1 VVTRRQKIFFSDG
14 ICWFRDPARGLEI
27 NLHPMLSQARWRVN
41 ELCGLL
47 GIPPRTFNRLVED
60 GLGTTGERWLRENR
74 IVAASYLLLEGV
86 KIHTLAARL
95 GFSNN
100 ANFTR
105 EFRKLIGVSP
115 SEFLRQERLRAERY
129 LAGK

>member
-1 VVTRRQKIFFSDG
+1 MARRQKIVFTDG
-14 ICWFRDPARGLEI
+14 ICWFRDPAQGLEI
-27 NLHPMLSQARWRVN
+27 KLEPLMWRSEWRVSA
-41 ELCGLL
+41 LCALL
-47 GIPPRTFNRLVED
+47 KIAPRTFNRLVEE
-60 GLGTTGERWLRENR
+60 GLGTSGSQWLREYR
-74 IVAASYLLLEGV
+74 IVAASYLLREGV
-86 KIHTLAARL
+86 KMEALAVRL

-115 SEFLRQERLRAERY
+115 SEFLRQERLREERY

>member
-1 VVTRRQKIFFSDG
+1 MSRRQTIVFSEG
-14 ICWFRDPARGLEI
+14 YIWFRDSVRRIEIKLEP
-27 NLHPMLSQARWRVN
+27 LLWQSGWRVN
-41 ELCGLL
+41 ALCASLN
-47 GIPPRTFNRLVED
+47 IAPRTLNRLVEE
-60 GLGTTGERWLRENR
+60 GLGITGSQWMREHR
-74 IVAASYLLLEGV
+74 IVAACHLLREGV
-86 KIHTLAARL
+86 KMEKLAVRL

-115 SEFLRQERLRAERY
+115 SDFLRQERVRMERY